1 MQTTPLPHTAHGN
14 REPRTLVDLLQLRSS
29 SHPDQVAYT
38 FLADGASTEISLTYG
53 ELDHKARTI
62 GALLDATEVRGKP
75 ILLLYPSGLD
85 YIAAFFG
92 CLYAGAIAIPGY
104 PPRFHRSLERLQS
117 IAEDAQ
123 ATVALTTT
131 SLMAKTKQWFTWS
144 PELSRLN
151 WIATDNLEPEPS
163 LDWTPADIESSNLAL
178 LQYTSGSTNVPKG
191 VMLSHENLIH
201 NTQQIQQVLEHTEDS
216 IGVGWLPLHHDMG
229 LIGSVIQPLYAKF
242 PCVLMSPMVFLQRPV
257 RWLQAIT
264 RYGATTSGGP
274 NFAYDLCTR
283 KITMEQRETLDL
295 SSWDIAI
302 NGAEPIR
309 RSTLEQFI
317 TAFEPY
323 GFRRK
328 AFYPCYGLAEA
339 TLMVSGGA
347 KDELPVVRNVQ
358 KVAMEQ
364 HQLAIPC
371 IGSTGTQ
378 SLVGCGKSLG
388 NQNLRIVD
396 PETRTECTSD
406 EIGEIWVAGQN
417 IADGYWSHPQA
428 TQDTFE
434 ATLADTDEGPFLRTG
449 DLGFLHHGELFVT
462 GRLKDVIVIR
472 ARTHYP
478 QDIEA
483 TVEQSHPALV
493 PHGCAAIAVE
503 IDGEERLV
511 VVQEVERRLYANA
524 KTTKPE
530 DTGLKPVSARPSQ
543 HLDTAIGNI
552 CQAVAEKHDVQVS
565 AVILIR
571 TSSLPKTSSGKIRR
585 HACRIHFLNQTLD
598 VVGQWHASRVSAE
611 HTVEGIPMGEE
622 YANREFT
629 FPYSTLQRHGEHV
642 A

>member
-1 MQTTPLPHTAHGN
+1 MTQVPHTAQAS
-14 REPRTLVDLLQLRSS
+14 RESQTLVDILQQHSL

-38 FLADGASTEISLTYG
+38 FLTDGATTEISLTYG

-62 GALLDATEVRGKP
+62 GALLDSMEVRDKP
-75 ILLLYPSGLD
+75 VLLLYPSGLE

-104 PPRFHRSLERLQS
+104 PPRFHRSLERLQA
-117 IAEDAQ
+117 IAEDAH

-131 SLMAKTKQWFTWS
+131 SLMAKTKQWFNWT

-151 WIATDNLEPEPS
+151 WVATDHLEPTSTPDWAPS
-163 LDWTPADIESSNLAL
+163 DIDGSHLAL
-178 LQYTSGSTNVPKG
+178 LQYTSGSTNIPKG

-201 NTQQIQQVLEHTEDS
+201 NTQQIQRVLEQTDQS

-229 LIGSVIQPLYAKF
+229 LIGSVLQPLYARF

-295 SSWDIAI
+295 SSWDVAI

-317 TAFEPY
+317 DAFEPC
-323 GFRRK
+323 GFSRK

-339 TLMVSGGA
+339 TLMVSGGV
-347 KDELPVVRNVQ
+347 KDDLPVVRTVQ
-358 KVAMEQ
+358 KVALEQ
-364 HQLAIPC
+364 HQKAIPC
-371 IGSTGTQ
+371 IGATGNQ
-378 SLVGCGKSLG
+378 SLVGCGKSLDG
-388 NQNLRIVD
+388 QDLRIVD
-396 PETRTECTSD
+396 PDTRSACGPNR
-406 EIGEIWVAGQN
+406 IGEIWVAGPSV
-417 IADGYWSHPQA
+417 ALGYWNHPQA

-434 ATLADTDEGPFLRTG
+434 AHLADTGEGPFLRTG

-483 TVEQSHPALV
+483 TVEQSHPALL

-503 IDGEERLV
+503 LDGEERLV
-511 VVQEVERRLYANA
+511 VVQEVERRLYTSA
-524 KTTKPE
+524 KSTTAADPGSKPAA
-530 DTGLKPVSARPSQ
+530 PAPR
-543 HLDTAIGNI
+543 HLDIDTAIGNI

-565 AVILIR
+565 TVVLIR
-571 TSSLPKTSSGKIRR
+571 TGSLPKTSSGKIRR
-585 HACRIHFLNQTLD
+585 HACRTHFLNQTLD

-611 HTVEGIPMGEE
+611 HTSEGIPMGEE
-622 YANREFT
+622 YANREFAS
-629 FPYSTLQRHGEHV
+629 PYATIHRHGENV

>member
-1 MQTTPLPHTAHGN
+1 MIPVPHTAQSN
-14 REPRTLVDLLQLRSS
+14 REPQTLVELLQQRSI

-38 FLADGASTEISLTYG
+38 FLADGDTTEVSLTYG
-53 ELDHKARTI
+53 ELDQKARTI
-62 GALLDATEVRGKP
+62 GALVDAMGIRGEP
-75 ILLLYPSGLD
+75 VLLLYPSGLE

-92 CLYAGAIAIPGY
+92 CLYAGTIAIPGY

-117 IAEDAQ
+117 IAEDAH
-123 ATVALTTT
+123 ATVALTTS
-131 SLMAKTKQWFTWS
+131 SLLGKTKQWFNWS

-151 WIATDNLEPEPS
+151 WVATDDLGPPS
-163 LDWTPADIESSNLAL
+163 DPAWAPVEIDGSHLAL
-178 LQYTSGSTNVPKG
+178 LQYTSGSTNIPKG
-191 VMLSHENLIH
+191 VMLSHANLIR
-201 NTQQIQQVLEHTEDS
+201 NTQQIQQVLEHTEQS
-216 IGVGWLPLHHDMG
+216 VGVGWLPLHHDMG
-229 LIGSVIQPLYAKF
+229 LIGSVLQPLYARF
-242 PCVLMSPMVFLQRPV
+242 PCVMMSPMVFLQRPV

-274 NFAYDLCTR
+274 NFAYDLCVR
-283 KITMEQRETLDL
+283 KITLEQRATLDL
-295 SSWDIAI
+295 SSWDVAI

-317 TAFEPY
+317 TAFEPF
-323 GFRRK
+323 GFRRQS
-328 AFYPCYGLAEA
+328 FYPCYGLAEA
-339 TLMVSGGA
+339 TLMVSGGV
-347 KDELPVVRNVQ
+347 KHESPVVRTVQ

-371 IGSTGTQ
+371 IGTTGTQ
-378 SLVGCGKSLG
+378 ALVGCGKSLG
-388 NQNLRIVD
+388 DQDLRIVD
-396 PETRTECTSD
+396 PDTRTTCGPD
-406 EIGEIWVAGQN
+406 EIGEIWLAGN
-417 IADGYWSHPQA
+417 SIARGYWNHPQA

-434 ATLADTDEGPFLRTG
+434 AHLADSGEGPFLRTG

-478 QDIEA
+478 QDIED
-483 TVEQSHPALV
+483 TVEQSHPALL

-511 VVQEVERRLYANA
+511 VVQEVERRLYATA
-524 KTTKPE
+524 KMTTTANTDRNPTE
-530 DTGLKPVSARPSQ
+530 ARPPR
-543 HLDTAIGNI
+543 HLDIDTAIGNI

-571 TSSLPKTSSGKIRR
+571 TGTLPKTSSGKIRR

-598 VVGQWHASRVSAE
+598 SVGQWHASRVSAE
-611 HTVEGIPMGEE
+611 HTSGGIPMGEE
-622 YANREFT
+622 HANREFA
-629 FPYSTLQRHGEHV
+629 FPYATVQRHGEHV